1 MAGGPSSAP
10 ERCSRVAVMVSRA
23 GRELALRGP
32 SPPEPWSAQFFFL
45 PSTSR
50 VVQLGPRHLLL
61 LDPAACSHCL
71 IPLLDRTV

>member
-10 ERCSRVAVMVSRA
+10 ERCSRVAVLESRA

-45 PSTSR
+45 PSSSR
-50 VVQLGPRHLLL
+50 VVQLGPLLLL
-61 LDPAACSHCL
+61 LDPAACSLCL
-71 IPLLDRTV
+71 IPLFDPSA